1 MTPLRVERL
10 SADAAPA
17 AGAVLAASHHDYP
30 AFRFHL
36 PDPQV
41 RRRFLIPFQTGAAR
55 DAAIYG
61 SLFGAYLDDHLAGV
75 ALWQPPGRFP
85 LSRLRKARMTPALLR
100 AAIAAPRAFPQ
111 LARSGAALEQTF
123 PDEPVWYL
131 EALGI
136 HPNAQRRGVGAAL
149 LAAGLTV
156 VDAGHV
162 ACHLHTS
169 DEANI
174 EYYKRWGFELTQ
186 PGFSARPEGPTYYG
200 MTRPHR
206 RCTVDSPSDR

>member
-1 MTPLRVERL
+1 MTGLRVEPL
-10 SADAAPA
+10 GADHASA

-30 AFRFHL
+30 AFRFQI

-41 RRRFLIPFQTGAAR
+41 RNRFLLPFLTATAR
-55 DAAIYG
+55 DVAIYG

-85 LSRLRKARMTPALLR
+85 LSPLRKARMTPALLR
-100 AAIAAPRAFPQ
+100 AAIAAPRAFPRF
-111 LARSGAALEQTF
+111 ARSGAVLERAF

-131 EALGI
+131 ETLGI
-136 HPNAQRRGVGAAL
+136 HPDAQRRGVGTAL
-149 LAAGLTV
+149 LAAGLAV
-156 VDAGHV
+156 VDSNHV

-174 EYYKRWGFELTQ
+174 GYYKRWGFDLTQ
-186 PGFSARPEGPTYYG
+186 PGFSAYPDGPTYYG

-206 RCTVDSPSDR
+206 